1 MSKKRIPVFLDT
13 EHEDALKELK
23 TYLPVDEDIKDSPM
37 IRYVELL
44 NRVRKEI
51 NLKKVLDSLSLL
63 EIMTNAKLE
72 QDHTKIQDL
81 FSSDVYQEAVTM
93 SKKVVEIRTIALK
106 TGRTNQRKKKRK
118 GQICS
123 RRCQK
128 NVILMILFPN
138 IYQNNMRV
146 GGIFLPKSTT

>member
-1 MSKKRIPVFLDT
+1 MSKQRIPVFLDM
-13 EHEDALKELK
+13 ENEDALKELK

-37 IRYVELL
+37 IRYALLELL

-51 NLKKVLDSLSLL
+51 NFEKKVLDSLSLL

-93 SKKVVEIRTIALK
+93 SKKVVRNKNYRFKNWKDELK
-106 TGRTNQRKKKRK
+106 KEE
-118 GQICS
+118 
-123 RRCQK
+123 K
-128 NVILMILFPN
+128 NKI
-138 IYQNNMRV
+138 
-146 GGIFLPKSTT
+146 KSFQEDVKIERDFNDIVSQYLR

>member
-1 MSKKRIPVFLDT
+1 MSKKRIPVFLDM
-13 EHEDALKELK
+13 ENEDALKELK

-37 IRYVELL
+37 IRYALLELL

-51 NLKKVLDSLSLL
+51 NFEKKVLDSLSLL

-93 SKKVVEIRTIALK
+93 SKKVVRNKNYRFKNWKDELK
-106 TGRTNQRKKKRK
+106 KEEKNKIKSFQEDIKKERDFNDIVS
-118 GQICS
+118 QYL
-123 RRCQK
+123 R
-128 NVILMILFPN
+128 
-138 IYQNNMRV
+138 
-146 GGIFLPKSTT
+146 

>member
-37 IRYVELL
+37 IRYALLELL

-51 NLKKVLDSLSLL
+51 NFEKKVLDSLSLL

-93 SKKVVEIRTIALK
+93 SKKVVRNKNYLFKNRKDESK
-106 TGRTNQRKKKRK
+106 KEEKKKVKSVQEDVKKERDFNDIVS
-118 GQICS
+118 Q
-123 RRCQK
+123 
-128 NVILMILFPN
+128 
-138 IYQNNMRV
+138 Y
-146 GGIFLPKSTT
+146 LPK

>member
-1 MSKKRIPVFLDT
+1 MSKKRTPVFLDT

-37 IRYVELL
+37 IRYALLELL

-51 NLKKVLDSLSLL
+51 NFEKKVLDSLSLL

-93 SKKVVEIRTIALK
+93 SKKVVRNKNYRFKNWKDELK
-106 TGRTNQRKKKRK
+106 KEEKNKIKSFQEDIKKERDFNDIVS
-118 GQICS
+118 QDL
-123 RRCQK
+123 R
-128 NVILMILFPN
+128 
-138 IYQNNMRV
+138 
-146 GGIFLPKSTT
+146 

>member
-37 IRYVELL
+37 IRYALLELL

-51 NLKKVLDSLSLL
+51 NFEKKVLDSLSLL

-72 QDHTKIQDL
+72 QDHTKIQEL

-93 SKKVVEIRTIALK
+93 SKKVVRNKNYRFKNRKDGSKKEE
-106 TGRTNQRKKKRK
+106 KKKVKSVQEDVKKERDFNDIVS
-118 GQICS
+118 Q
-123 RRCQK
+123 
-128 NVILMILFPN
+128 
-138 IYQNNMRV
+138 Y
-146 GGIFLPKSTT
+146 LPK

>member
-37 IRYVELL
+37 IRYALLELL

-51 NLKKVLDSLSLL
+51 NFEKKVLDSLSLL

-93 SKKVVEIRTIALK
+93 SKKVVRNKNYRFKNRKDESK
-106 TGRTNQRKKKRK
+106 NEEKKKVKSVQEDVKKERNFNDIVS
-118 GQICS
+118 Q
-123 RRCQK
+123 
-128 NVILMILFPN
+128 
-138 IYQNNMRV
+138 Y
-146 GGIFLPKSTT
+146 LPK

>member
-37 IRYVELL
+37 IRYALLELL

-51 NLKKVLDSLSLL
+51 NFEKKVLDSLSLL

-93 SKKVVEIRTIALK
+93 SKKVVRNK
-106 TGRTNQRKKKRK
+106 NYRFKNRKDESKKEEKRK
-118 GQICS
+118 VKSVQEDVKKERDFNDIVS
-123 RRCQK
+123 K
-128 NVILMILFPN
+128 
-138 IYQNNMRV
+138 Y
-146 GGIFLPKSTT
+146 LPK

>member
-23 TYLPVDEDIKDSPM
+23 IYLPVDEDIKDSPM
-37 IRYVELL
+37 IRYALLELL

-51 NLKKVLDSLSLL
+51 NFEKKVLDSLSLL

-93 SKKVVEIRTIALK
+93 SKKVVRNNNYRFKNRKDESK
-106 TGRTNQRKKKRK
+106 KEEKKKVKSVQEDVKKERDFNDIVS
-118 GQICS
+118 Q
-123 RRCQK
+123 
-128 NVILMILFPN
+128 
-138 IYQNNMRV
+138 Y
-146 GGIFLPKSTT
+146 LPK

>member
-37 IRYVELL
+37 IRYALLELL

-51 NLKKVLDSLSLL
+51 NFEKKVLDSLSLL

-72 QDHTKIQDL
+72 QDHTKIHDL

-93 SKKVVEIRTIALK
+93 SKKVVRNK
-106 TGRTNQRKKKRK
+106 NYRFKNRKDESKKEEK
-118 GQICS
+118 
-123 RRCQK
+123 K
-128 NVILMILFPN
+128 NK
-138 IYQNNMRV
+138 
-146 GGIFLPKSTT
+146 LPSWLL

>member
-1 MSKKRIPVFLDT
+1 MSKKRIPVFLDR

-23 TYLPVDEDIKDSPM
+23 IYLPVDEDIKDSPM
-37 IRYVELL
+37 IRYALLELL

-51 NLKKVLDSLSLL
+51 NFEKKVLDSLSLL

-93 SKKVVEIRTIALK
+93 SKKVVRNKNYRFKNWKDELK
-106 TGRTNQRKKKRK
+106 KEEKNKIKSFQEDIKKERDFNDIVS
-118 GQICS
+118 QYL
-123 RRCQK
+123 R
-128 NVILMILFPN
+128 
-138 IYQNNMRV
+138 
-146 GGIFLPKSTT
+146 

>member
-1 MSKKRIPVFLDT
+1 MSKQRIPVFLDM
-13 EHEDALKELK
+13 ENEDALKELK

-37 IRYVELL
+37 IRYALLELL

-51 NLKKVLDSLSLL
+51 NFEKKVLDSLSLL

-93 SKKVVEIRTIALK
+93 SKKVVRNKNYRFKNWKDELK
-106 TGRTNQRKKKRK
+106 KEEKNKIKSFQEDIKKERDFNDIVS
-118 GQICS
+118 QYL
-123 RRCQK
+123 R
-128 NVILMILFPN
+128 
-138 IYQNNMRV
+138 
-146 GGIFLPKSTT
+146 

>member
-37 IRYVELL
+37 IRYALLELL

-51 NLKKVLDSLSLL
+51 NFEKKVLDSLSLL

-93 SKKVVEIRTIALK
+93 SKKVVRNKNYRFKNWKDELK
-106 TGRTNQRKKKRK
+106 KEEKKKVK
-118 GQICS
+118 SVQEDVKKECDFNDIVS
-123 RRCQK
+123 Q
-128 NVILMILFPN
+128 
-138 IYQNNMRV
+138 Y
-146 GGIFLPKSTT
+146 LPK

>member
-37 IRYVELL
+37 IRYALLELL

-51 NLKKVLDSLSLL
+51 NFEKKVLDSLSLL

-93 SKKVVEIRTIALK
+93 SKKVVRNKNYRFKNRKDESNK
-106 TGRTNQRKKKRK
+106 EEKKKVKSVQEDVKKERDFNDIVS
-118 GQICS
+118 Q
-123 RRCQK
+123 
-128 NVILMILFPN
+128 
-138 IYQNNMRV
+138 Y
-146 GGIFLPKSTT
+146 LPK

>member
-37 IRYVELL
+37 IRYALLELL

-51 NLKKVLDSLSLL
+51 NFEKKVLDSLSLL

-93 SKKVVEIRTIALK
+93 SKKVVRNKNYRFKNWKDELK
-106 TGRTNQRKKKRK
+106 KEE
-118 GQICS
+118 
-123 RRCQK
+123 K
-128 NVILMILFPN
+128 NKI
-138 IYQNNMRV
+138 
-146 GGIFLPKSTT
+146 KSFQEDINVKDSIKL

>member
-37 IRYVELL
+37 IRYALLELL

-51 NLKKVLDSLSLL
+51 NFEKKVLDSLSLL

-93 SKKVVEIRTIALK
+93 SKKVVRNKNYRFKNRKDESK
-106 TGRTNQRKKKRK
+106 NEEKKKVKSVQEDVKKERDFNDIVS
-118 GQICS
+118 Q
-123 RRCQK
+123 
-128 NVILMILFPN
+128 
-138 IYQNNMRV
+138 Y
-146 GGIFLPKSTT
+146 LPK

>member
-23 TYLPVDEDIKDSPM
+23 ICLPVDEDIKDSPM
-37 IRYVELL
+37 IRYALLELL

-51 NLKKVLDSLSLL
+51 NFEKKVLDSLSLL

-93 SKKVVEIRTIALK
+93 SKKVVRNNNYRFK
-106 TGRTNQRKKKRK
+106 NRKDESKKEEKRK
-118 GQICS
+118 VKSVQEDVKKERDFNDIVS
-123 RRCQK
+123 Q
-128 NVILMILFPN
+128 
-138 IYQNNMRV
+138 Y
-146 GGIFLPKSTT
+146 LPK

>member
-1 MSKKRIPVFLDT
+1 M
-13 EHEDALKELK
+13 
-23 TYLPVDEDIKDSPM
+23 
-37 IRYVELL
+37 
-44 NRVRKEI
+44 
-51 NLKKVLDSLSLL
+51 DSLSLL

-93 SKKVVEIRTIALK
+93 SKKVVRNKNYRFK
-106 TGRTNQRKKKRK
+106 TGRTNQRKKKEK

-128 NVILMILFPN
+128 ERDFNDIVSQ
-138 IYQNNMRV
+138 Y
-146 GGIFLPKSTT
+146 LPK

>member
-37 IRYVELL
+37 IRYALLELL

-51 NLKKVLDSLSLL
+51 NFEKKVLDSLSLL

-93 SKKVVEIRTIALK
+93 SKKVVRNKNYRFKNWKDELK
-106 TGRTNQRKKKRK
+106 KEE
-118 GQICS
+118 
-123 RRCQK
+123 K
-128 NVILMILFPN
+128 NKI
-138 IYQNNMRV
+138 
-146 GGIFLPKSTT
+146 KSFQEDVKIERDFNDIVSQYLR

>member
-1 MSKKRIPVFLDT
+1 MSKKRIPVFLDM

-37 IRYVELL
+37 IRYALLELL

-51 NLKKVLDSLSLL
+51 NFEKKVLDSLSLL

-72 QDHTKIQDL
+72 QDHTKIQDF

-93 SKKVVEIRTIALK
+93 SKKVVRNKNYRFKNRKDESK
-106 TGRTNQRKKKRK
+106 TEEKKKVKSVQEDVKKERDFNDIIS
-118 GQICS
+118 Q
-123 RRCQK
+123 
-128 NVILMILFPN
+128 
-138 IYQNNMRV
+138 Y
-146 GGIFLPKSTT
+146 LPK

>member
-37 IRYVELL
+37 IRYALLELL

-51 NLKKVLDSLSLL
+51 NFEKKVLDSLSLL

-93 SKKVVEIRTIALK
+93 SKKVVRNKNYRFKNWKDELK
-106 TGRTNQRKKKRK
+106 KEEKNKIKSFQEDIKKERDFNDIVS
-118 GQICS
+118 QYL
-123 RRCQK
+123 R
-128 NVILMILFPN
+128 
-138 IYQNNMRV
+138 
-146 GGIFLPKSTT
+146 

>member
-37 IRYVELL
+37 IRYALLELL

-51 NLKKVLDSLSLL
+51 NFEKKVLDSLSLL

-72 QDHTKIQDL
+72 QDHTKIQEL

-93 SKKVVEIRTIALK
+93 SKKVVRNKNYRFKNWKDELK
-106 TGRTNQRKKKRK
+106 KEEKNKIKSFQEDIKKERDFNDIVS
-118 GQICS
+118 QYL
-123 RRCQK
+123 R
-128 NVILMILFPN
+128 
-138 IYQNNMRV
+138 
-146 GGIFLPKSTT
+146 

>member
-37 IRYVELL
+37 IRYALLELL

-51 NLKKVLDSLSLL
+51 NFEKKVLDSLSLL

-93 SKKVVEIRTIALK
+93 SKKVVRNK
-106 TGRTNQRKKKRK
+106 NYRFK
-118 GQICS
+118 
-123 RRCQK
+123 K

-138 IYQNNMRV
+138 IYQNN
-146 GGIFLPKSTT
+146 